1 LNFTY
6 IKEIS
11 MKKSIIVVTS
21 VAITLA
27 SVAACAVTPVLHGTV
42 LAPSGPK
49 MAPGVQGTGV
59 NPGSVLPTPAPTVHG
74 TGVNPGSVLPTPVP
88 APVQAVHG
96 TEIFRGPVVFT
107 PEPTLHGTVVYP
119 GAVKN

>member
-1 LNFTY
+1 
-6 IKEIS
+6 

-49 MAPGVQGTGV
+49 VAPGVQGTGV
-59 NPGSVLPTPAPTVHG
+59 NPGSA
-74 TGVNPGSVLPTPVP
+74 LPTPVP

-96 TEIFRGPVVFT
+96 TDIFRGPVVFT
-107 PEPTLHGTVVYP
+107 PEPTLHGTVIYP

>member
-1 LNFTY
+1 
-6 IKEIS
+6 

-49 MAPGVQGTGV
+49 AAPGVQGTGV

-88 APVQAVHG
+88 AP
-96 TEIFRGPVVFT
+96 
-107 PEPTLHGTVVYP
+107 EPTLHGTVVYP